1 MSGFLLRL
9 MLKEE
14 YRMHTSYTSRHMFLA
29 FPLLVLLLSFAT
41 AATAPNYLEVTPL
54 PQMLLVLHVSV
65 FLYGVSVGAFGF
77 LGRQYQERA
86 TGYRNYLV
94 TQPSLLPMSFKR
106 TFLGM
111 YVRDAI
117 FYLVLILVPV
127 VGGLFLSIPFSHFR
141 PTSILLLFGAALITF
156 LAGMS
161 LSFFMSTLYVRS
173 VPAFAGLAAVVAAL
187 FVGFGVLRILPA
199 SALLPGL
206 AVQFAVPPIAALGP
220 ASLASALAGVGLIL
234 LLVVGALAL
243 VSDQY
248 EPKDVHA
255 EDELPGWDARLA
267 RFRQYRTLLAKEL
280 LDLKRSGTPIK
291 MFFSF
296 VTPLVFLS
304 FTVWFVRYGLALPI
318 GFNTVF
324 YAAMVGFFG
333 ISLYNW
339 LNNVD
344 TMDYMSTLP
353 LTVPQII
360 RVKLL
365 AYLLLTMG
373 VGAAFVVAISWL
385 NGDTRLLWLALP
397 VMAVTSLY
405 SVVMTAYLT
414 GLRTNS
420 FLFDPGVLFAFSA
433 MSMLPDVGLAIL
445 SFTIDASFAFAIAGI
460 ALTLGVLS
468 LGTLI
473 LYRGIDRKWARAA
486 FGD

>member
-1 MSGFLLRL
+1 MLR
-9 MLKEE
+9 EE

-29 FPLLVLLLSFAT
+29 FPVLVLLLSFGT
-41 AATAPNYLEVTPL
+41 AATAPNYLAVTPL
-54 PQMLLVLHVSV
+54 RDVLLVVHVSI

-77 LGRQYQERA
+77 LGHQYQERA

-94 TQPSLLPMSFKR
+94 TQPSILPMSFKR

-111 YVRDAI
+111 FVRDAI
-117 FYLVLILVPV
+117 FYLVLILIPMI
-127 VGGLFLSIPFSHFR
+127 GGLFLSIPFSGFR
-141 PTSILLLFGAALITF
+141 WTSILLLFGAALISF

-173 VPAFAGLAAVVAAL
+173 APAFVGVAAVVAGL
-187 FVGFGVLRILPA
+187 FFAYGIGRVVPA
-199 SALLPGL
+199 AVLLPGL
-206 AVQFAVPPIAALGP
+206 AVQFAIPPLGSLGP
-220 ASLASALAGVGLIL
+220 ATLVSAAIGIGLIVLLLAGAV
-234 LLVVGALAL
+234 AL
-243 VSDQY
+243 VSDQF
-248 EPKDVHA
+248 ESRNTDA
-255 EDELPGWDARLA
+255 ADELPGWDRRLA
-267 RFRQYRTLLAKEL
+267 RFRGYRTLLAKEL
-280 LDLKRSGTPIK
+280 LDLKRSGTPVK

-296 VTPLVFLS
+296 VTPLIFLS

-324 YAAMVGFFG
+324 YASMVGFFG

-344 TMDYMSTLP
+344 AVDYMATLP

-365 AYLLLTMG
+365 AYLLLTLG
-373 VGAAFVVAISWL
+373 ISAAFVVAISWM
-385 NGDTRLLWLALP
+385 NGDTRLLWLAIP
-397 VMAVTSLY
+397 VMIVTSLY

-433 MSMLPDVGLAIL
+433 MSMLPDVGLTIL
-445 SFTIDASFAFAIAGI
+445 SFTIDANPAFALTGI
-460 ALTLGVLS
+460 GLTLGS
-468 LGTLI
+468 LTLATLI

-486 FGD
+486 FGE

>member
-1 MSGFLLRL
+1 
-9 MLKEE
+9 
-14 YRMHTSYTSRHMFLA
+14 MHTSYTSRHMFLA
-29 FPLLVLLLSFAT
+29 FPALVLLLSFAT
-41 AATAPNYLEVTPL
+41 AATAPNYIAVTPL
-54 PQMLLVLHVSV
+54 AQMLLVLHVSV

-111 YVRDAI
+111 YARDAV
-117 FYLVLILVPV
+117 FYLVLILVPLT
-127 VGGLFLSIPFSHFR
+127 GGLLLSIPFSGFR
-141 PTSILLLFGAALITF
+141 ATSIFLLFGAALITF

-173 VPAFAGLAAVVAAL
+173 VPAFAALAVGVAVAFVA
-187 FVGFGVLRILPA
+187 FGVLRILPA
-199 SALLPGL
+199 SVLLPGL
-206 AVQFAVPPIAALGP
+206 AVQYAVPPMATLGTPAL
-220 ASLASALAGVGLIL
+220 LNASAGIGVIL
-234 LLVVGALAL
+234 LLVVGATAL

-248 EPKDVHA
+248 EPKDTA
-255 EDELPGWDARLA
+255 TEDELPALDERLA
-267 RFRQYRTLLAKEL
+267 RFPRYRTLFAKEL

-304 FTVWFVRYGLALPI
+304 FTVWFVRYGLVLPI

-353 LTVPQII
+353 LSVPQII

-365 AYLLLTMG
+365 VYVVLTLG
-373 VGAAFVVAISWL
+373 IGAAFVVAIAWV
-385 NGDTRLLWLALP
+385 NGDTRLLWLAMP
-397 VMAVTSLY
+397 VMVVTSLY

-433 MSMLPDVGLAIL
+433 MSILPDVGLAIL
-445 SFTIDASFAFAIAGI
+445 SFTIDASFGFAIAGI
-460 ALTLGVLS
+460 ALTLGALS
-468 LGTLI
+468 LGTFF
-473 LYRGIDRKWARAA
+473 LYRGIDPKWARAA